1 MTNQY
6 LPDIGDKLQLYDL
19 SRSKG
24 KTTISQM
31 LDIIDDKTYI
41 ISGPLENKNL
51 VPLFKNNILE
61 VAYFKKDRGKFFF
74 QATILDVKNKGFY
87 KVKIKRT
94 TRIKKI
100 QQRNYFRLSSNL
112 PATKDHL
119 LKEGKEERT
128 IKEEC
133 TTENISGGGI
143 GVLCNFSHTIGDLVS
158 IQIDSD
164 GIVLSTNGEVV
175 RILNSK
181 NHEYKYS
188 IGVKFLDMDDSDRE
202 KIIKFNFRQQRK
214 LREKGL
220 I

>member
-1 MTNQY
+1 MANKY

-51 VPLFKNNILE
+51 VPLYKNNILE

-74 QATILDVKNKGFY
+74 QATISEVKNKGFY

-94 TRIKKI
+94 TRIKKV
-100 QQRNYFRLSSNL
+100 QQRNYFRLSCNITV
-112 PATKDHL
+112 TKDHV
-119 LKEGKEERT
+119 LKESSEERA

-133 TTENISGGGI
+133 VTENISGGGI
-143 GVLCNFSHTIGDLVS
+143 GILCNYSHAIGDLVNVR
-158 IQIDSD
+158 IDSD
-164 GIVLSTNGEVV
+164 GIVLNTSGEVV
-175 RILNSK
+175 RILKSN

-188 IGVKFLDMDDSDRE
+188 IGVKFLEMDDSARE
-202 KIIKFNFRQQRK
+202 EIIKFIFRQQRK
-214 LREKGL
+214 LRKKGL
-220 I
+220 M